1 MRSIGEINSEE
12 QAKRF
17 GDYLLA
23 NKIPCDIEDEEDG
36 TWSIWIHDDDQ
47 IEKAEAELEKFNE
60 APKDSRYKNAE
71 AKAEKIRREN
81 EKADKESARRQV
93 EVRTQTW
100 NSSEPTPHLTYALIV
115 ACVGVFIALQTD
127 MGDSL
132 KQTLSISTYEI
143 DGNSVKW
150 PGLNDITQGEWWRLV
165 TPIII
170 HLGWLHIAFNMMWLH
185 QLGRMFEH
193 THGALKLI
201 VFIIVT
207 GILSNL
213 FQYADFASGLFGRGP
228 TFGGMS
234 GVVYALAGY
243 CWIRGRLIPFSDI
256 ELPPDTMKFLMIWF
270 AICFL
275 PFLPIANGGHT
286 GGLLAGLAIGWISAQ
301 VTLRE

>member
-1 MRSIGEINSEE
+1 MRSIGEINNEE

-23 NKIPCDIEDEEDG
+23 NNIPCDIEDEEDG
-36 TWSIWIHDDDQ
+36 IWSIWVHDDDQ
-47 IEKAEAELEKFNE
+47 IEKAETELAKFNQD
-60 APKDSRYKNAE
+60 PKDSRYKKAE
-71 AKAEKIRREN
+71 TKAEKIRLDN
-81 EKADKESARRQV
+81 EKADKEAAKRQV

-100 NSSEPTPHLTYALIV
+100 NSSESTPHLTYALIA

-127 MGDSL
+127 MGNSL
-132 KQTLSISTYEI
+132 KQTLSISSYEI

-150 PGLNDITQGEWWRLV
+150 PGLADIRQGEWWRLV

-170 HLGWLHIAFNMMWLH
+170 HLGWLHIIFNMMWLH
-185 QLGRMFEH
+185 QLGKMFEY

-207 GILSNL
+207 GVLSNL
-213 FQYADFASGLFGRGP
+213 FQYADFASSLFGRGP

-243 CWIRGRLIPFSDI
+243 CWIRGRLVPFSDI
-256 ELPPDTMKFLMIWF
+256 ELPPETMKFLMIWF

-301 VTLRE
+301 ITLRE